1 MEDDTPPASIGEA
14 SLSEFLEVAVESWM
28 HFTTLFTSRIF
39 NPIFNSHRLMNLHLR
54 FVSTDMK
61 TADECQLRKQWHELG
76 MICANQLHKCFS
88 VVVSVSNNPS
98 HQCLGSTGEWMP
110 WVDASD
116 PYQVIKVGW
125 WNADWWIFGKFWWPW
140 CLVVAQWHHV

>member
-1 MEDDTPPASIGEA
+1 LEDDTPPASIGEA

-61 TADECQLRKQWHELG
+61 TADEKAAKA
-76 MICANQLHKCFS
+76 MA
-88 VVVSVSNNPS
+88 
-98 HQCLGSTGEWMP
+98 
-110 WVDASD
+110 
-116 PYQVIKVGW
+116 
-125 WNADWWIFGKFWWPW
+125 
-140 CLVVAQWHHV
+140 